1 VAQIPVLTQPAFRLR
16 ARRLAGA
23 DPCLGT
29 IVATHGLPRFWARE
43 PGFGALVL
51 LILEQQ
57 VSLAS
62 ARAAFDRL
70 LALGPLTPGSLLTR
84 DDDTLRRAGFSR
96 QKRGYV
102 RALAAA
108 VGGGFDLP
116 GLTRLADDEVR
127 RRLTALPGIGPW
139 TADVYLLAC
148 LRRPDVWP
156 VGDRALRVAAG
167 EVLGLPATPTMAEL
181 EEIGGRW
188 RPHRSVAARLLWH
201 SYLSQRSRV

>member
-1 VAQIPVLTQPAFRLR
+1 MPAITVLTPRTFRRR
-16 ARRLAGA
+16 ALQLAAGDPHLGALVRL
-23 DPCLGT
+23 
-29 IVATHGLPRFWARE
+29 HGLPRFFERE
-43 PGFGALVL
+43 PGFAALVL

-84 DDDTLRRAGFSR
+84 DDDALRRAGFSR
-96 QKRGYV
+96 QKRGSV

-116 GLTRLADDEVR
+116 GLAGLADDEVC

-167 EVLGLPATPTMAEL
+167 EVLGLDAAPGQAEL
-181 EEIGGRW
+181 EGIGGRW

-201 SYLSQRSRV
+201 SYLSRRSRA